1 MAVAVGCCFCRPTYT
16 NLGIDDRNQFELSLS
31 CAGGAAGL
39 ATVVDQLHDRGVRVL
54 WAYNPWDHS
63 THGQYVGAL
72 HGGQLSPAHHGRD
85 DVPAGVVVLHTRG
98 VAVILHADVRSML
111 MGLWHAF

>member
-1 MAVAVGCCFCRPTYT
+1 MLTCLHTFLIAVAVGHCFCRPTYT

-63 THGQYVGAL
+63 TRGQYVGTPRETL
-72 HGGQLSPAHHGRD
+72 HGAP
-85 DVPAGVVVLHTRG
+85 RG
-98 VAVILHADVRSML
+98 
-111 MGLWHAF
+111 